1 MLFNNDDE
9 SFSAMFYCFYHVV
22 LIIIRPLNLG
32 ELLTVRFD
40 HNIIQNTNFL
50 GDAVEHSLA
59 SKLSLF
65 TL

>member
-1 MLFNNDDE
+1 MLDRKKENNTVCR
-9 SFSAMFYCFYHVV
+9 SINSPSNF
-22 LIIIRPLNLG
+22 RPLNLG

-40 HNIIQNTNFL
+40 HNIIQITKIL

-59 SKLSLF
+59 SKLLLF